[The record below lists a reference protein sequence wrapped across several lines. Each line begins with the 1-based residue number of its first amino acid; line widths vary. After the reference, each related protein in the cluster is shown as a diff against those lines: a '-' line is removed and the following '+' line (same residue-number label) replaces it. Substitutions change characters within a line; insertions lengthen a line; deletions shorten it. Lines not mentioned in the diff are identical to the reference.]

1 MISVLDPVSQGGPGR
16 RGITRDLSRRGATGL
31 GLGGLALLALVLVSG
46 GARDGPASQA
56 APANPVAR
64 RPSAPAAAEE
74 VVAPVVEG
82 AAAAAARAARAAIAA
97 GILPPPSALTVPDST
112 GFHPAV
118 LTRTVV
124 AHLDKP
130 HPKTKRR
137 EARVRAGTRVE
148 LLAPPPFL
156 EGRPW
161 CLLPDDQVAWVPA
174 DSIEMLPEED
184 LASAD
189 ELARLPGREVD
200 EAPFCLYPGLRH
212 RRLRW
217 RGARLQLVEANFDE
231 NPQLQ
236 PALAVADYFGVS
248 PGKGTRTAPV
258 SKYSSRHEALLA
270 VNGTFFSTG
279 SKNWGTPLGALVQ
292 GGRLLNAEE
301 APAALLR
308 NRSFLAWT
316 SRGRLITGE
325 LDEPAKVVLARN
337 RRDAFRPEVFRPGER
352 IVHLFGG
359 LGRLVREGDRE
370 AWRLVHARQFPAYY
384 YGRRTRRAQVVFGV
398 DATGRRLYVL
408 AQEGYPHSK
417 HRLTLPE
424 LGHLV
429 AGLGAHDVVFGD
441 GGRSTDMV
449 LLGQELVRGESNKP
463 KRQVSSAFM
472 VREAPREARG
482 D

>member
-1 MISVLDPVSQGGPGR
+1 V
-16 RGITRDLSRRGATGL
+16 
-31 GLGGLALLALVLVSG
+31 
-46 GARDGPASQA
+46 
-56 APANPVAR
+56 
-64 RPSAPAAAEE
+64 
-74 VVAPVVEG
+74 
-82 AAAAAARAARAAIAA
+82 AIAA
-97 GILPPPSALTVPDST
+97 GLLPPPSSLTVPDST
-112 GFHPAV
+112 GFHPAIV
-118 LTRTVV
+118 TRRVV

-130 HPKTKRR
+130 DPKTKLR
-137 EARVRAGTRVE
+137 EKRVAAGTRVE

-174 DSIEMLPEED
+174 DAIEMLVERD

-189 ELARLPGREVD
+189 ELARLPGRQVD

-212 RRLRW
+212 RRIRW
-217 RGARLQLVEANFDE
+217 RGCRLQLVEADFDA
-231 NPQLQ
+231 NPQLE
-236 PALAVADYFGVS
+236 PVLAIADYFGKS

-258 SKYSSRHEALLA
+258 RNFGTRHAALLA

-292 GGRLLNAEE
+292 SGKLLNHEE

-316 SRGRLITGE
+316 SHRRLVTGE
-325 LDEPAKVVLARN
+325 LDEPAEVALNRN
-337 RRDAFRPEVFRPGER
+337 QRDRFRTDLMRPGER

-398 DATGRRLYVL
+398 GPSGRRLYVL
-408 AQEGYPHSK
+408 AQEGYPHSS
-417 HRLTLPE
+417 HRFTLPE
-424 LGHLV
+424 LGHIL
-429 AGLGAHDVVFGD
+429 ASLGAHDVVFGD
-441 GGRSTDMV
+441 GGKSTDLV
-449 LLGQELVRGESNKP
+449 LLGRELVRGESNKP

-472 VREAPREARG
+472 IREGTRQARS